1 MNRLNDDTCVC
12 CGRQIPEGRQVCPHC
27 ERDARNPYFNKSGC
41 ADPTAYE
48 AMRSVQHD
56 EAVRRVNQLIK
67 ELKNTISERGFVL
80 LNRIEL
86 KDIESGI
93 IFK

>member
-1 MNRLNDDTCVC
+1 MNITDPGCCTC
-12 CGRQIPEGRQVCPHC
+12 GKIIPEWRQVCPQC
-27 ERDARNPYFNKSGC
+27 EADTRHPYFNKSGC

-48 AMRSVQHD
+48 AMRNVQHD
-56 EAVRRVNQLIK
+56 EAVRRVNRLIK
-67 ELKNTISERGFVL
+67 ELKITISDRGFVL

-86 KDIESGI
+86 KDMDSGI